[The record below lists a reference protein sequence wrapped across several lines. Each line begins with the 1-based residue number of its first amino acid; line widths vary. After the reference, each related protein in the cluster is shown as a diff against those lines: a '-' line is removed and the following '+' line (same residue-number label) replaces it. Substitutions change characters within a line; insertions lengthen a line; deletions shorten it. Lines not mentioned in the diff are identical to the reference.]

1 MKLLVIG
8 LGQCGGNITDNFV
21 QINKRA
27 RRHRG
32 IEIITGAYAVNTDL
46 GDLSRLSKVK
56 SDYRHRIVIGELKA
70 GGHGVGM
77 ESELGA
83 DIAKEDADKV
93 IDAIRSTPH
102 FFETDAFLLIAGA
115 AGGTGSGALPII
127 TQLIKE
133 RYVGRPVYNL
143 IVLPFEHEEQTER
156 KTIYNSAK
164 CLKSANAVADAI
176 FLVDNERYVTK
187 NSTLRHNLNKVN
199 ALVVEPFYN
208 ILCAGEEKKAKYL
221 GGRVLDAGD
230 IVQTITGW
238 TAIGYG
244 KSQLSFF
251 RFPFWKSRDSGDKDN
266 EARQQTEAMDQAI
279 RELSFGC
286 ETADAARALYL
297 VSAPAREINITIIQK
312 CGEHFRSLLPQATIR
327 NGDYP
332 RGKRALE
339 ISLILSQLRSVEK
352 VERYYADASDFA
364 SKAEKE
370 RKRAKD

>member
-8 LGQCGGNITDNFV
+8 LGQCGGNITDSFV
-21 QINKRA
+21 QINKKA
-27 RRHRG
+27 RRKRG
-32 IEIITGAYAVNTDL
+32 IEIVTGAYAVNTDL

-56 SDYRHRIVIGELKA
+56 ADYRHRIVIGELKA
-70 GGHGVGM
+70 GGHGLGM

-115 AGGTGSGALPII
+115 AGGTGSGALPIV

-133 RYVGRPVYNL
+133 RYVGKPVYNL

-164 CLKSANAVADAI
+164 CLKSASAVADAI

-187 NSTLRHNLNKVN
+187 NSTLRHNLDKVN

-230 IVQTITGW
+230 IVQTLTGW

-251 RFPFWKSRDSGDKDN
+251 KFPFGVSRDSGDN
-266 EARQQTEAMDQAI
+266 EAGQQTEAMEQAI

-286 ETADAARALYL
+286 DLIDAARALYL
-297 VSAPAREINITIIQK
+297 VSAPAREINITIIQRF
-312 CGEHFRSLLPQATIR
+312 GERFRSLVPQATIR

-339 ISLILSQLRSVEK
+339 ISLILSQLKSVEK
-352 VERYYADASDFA
+352 VERYYADASDFV

-370 RKRAKD
+370 RGRVKD